1 MLIRVDSW
9 AVNALEKQFM
19 KSVYDIQALE
29 KLIRDPY
36 QRRKFLN
43 AYIKKALPP
52 EECPEPAS
60 GFFQALEKRA
70 AGISPAFQCLELL
83 ERHDSKNDGATKL
96 VFQCL
101 ENKKGAGSA
110 CRVEAVILRIASGRT
125 SLCISSQVGC
135 AADCQFCATGSMG
148 FVRNLTS
155 DEMLD
160 QVLLAKRLLR
170 EEGRTLRN
178 VVVMGMGEP
187 LHNEENLFQCLET
200 LRDPRFFN
208 LSENHLMVST
218 VGVPDAMIRF
228 AEHFPNIRLALSLH
242 SARQEVREQL
252 MPISKVYTLE
262 MIKKALLVVQGSRLT
277 GTVRPTSQSKES
289 SGRATPPAEPKSNV
303 EMMVEILLLKGIN
316 DSPEELSAIIEFL
329 SGIQAHINLI
339 QFNAHP
345 GAKYQPVTLDER
357 KAFGDALKNAG
368 FKVTLRYSL
377 GEDIAA
383 ACGQLAGS

>member
-1 MLIRVDSW
+1 MNSI
-9 AVNALEKQFM
+9 
-19 KSVYDIQALE
+19 YDIQTLE
-29 KLIRDPY
+29 KRIRDPY

-43 AYIKKALPP
+43 AVIKKALPT
-52 EECPEPAS
+52 EECPAPVSE
-60 GFFQALEKRA
+60 F
-70 AGISPAFQCLELL
+70 SPSLKIV
-83 ERHDSKNDGATKL
+83 ERHDSKTDGASKL
-96 VFQCL
+96 VFRTKSVLSEVEGQTDQH
-101 ENKKGAGSA
+101 
-110 CRVEAVILRIASGRT
+110 RVEAVILRIASGRT

-135 AADCQFCATGSMG
+135 AADCQFCATGAMG

-187 LHNEENLFQCLET
+187 LHNEENLFQCLEI

-218 VGVPDAMIRF
+218 VGVPDAMVRF
-228 AEHFPNIRLALSLH
+228 AERFPGIQLALSLH

-252 MPISKVYTLE
+252 MPVAKFQTLE
-262 MIKKALLVVQGSRLT
+262 KLKAVFPNLGTSMIEYL
-277 GTVRPTSQSKES
+277 
-289 SGRATPPAEPKSNV
+289 
-303 EMMVEILLLKGIN
+303 MLKGIN
-316 DSPEELSAIIEFL
+316 DGPEDLEALIAFL
-329 SGIQAHINLI
+329 KGTKAHINLI

-345 GAKYQPVTLDER
+345 GAKYQPVILEER
-357 KAFGDALKNAG
+357 KAFGDALKKAG

-383 ACGQLAGS
+383 ACGQLAGK